1 MYGLTYIGRWFNGL
15 TVVMAVW
22 IFLFSAPKVYR
33 DNQVS
38 DNDFDKVF
46 EMKSTI
52 GEVCINLMH
61 SS

>member
-38 DNDFDKVF
+38 DEIFF
-46 EMKSTI
+46 EIKTYYSRI
-52 GEVCINLMH
+52 
-61 SS
+61 

>member
-1 MYGLTYIGRWFNGL
+1 MYGLTYIGHWFNGL

-38 DNDFDKVF
+38 DDEIKAYYS
-46 EMKSTI
+46 KSLH
-52 GEVCINLMH
+52 EINASMAAI
-61 SS
+61 